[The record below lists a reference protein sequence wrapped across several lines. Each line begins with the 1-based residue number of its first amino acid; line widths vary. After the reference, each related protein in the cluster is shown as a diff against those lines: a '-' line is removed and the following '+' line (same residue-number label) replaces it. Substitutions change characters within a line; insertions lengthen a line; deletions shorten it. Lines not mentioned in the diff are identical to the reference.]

1 MGNLDRQDAGGRG
14 GDTDQYVGAK
24 SGRSRPPFSFE
35 SDQTAKQRG
44 EETGADLMLIGT
56 LNSIVDQEG
65 REAVVYYQVN
75 MELVEIESNMKV
87 WIGEKKIKKYISRA
101 TKKF

>member
-35 SDQTAKQRG
+35 SDQSAKQRG
-44 EETGADLMLIGT
+44 EEEPRCNDGKGEECRMGDFLYECAHRYEAY
-56 LNSIVDQEG
+56 LNSGKDFSES
-65 REAVVYYQVN
+65 
-75 MELVEIESNMKV
+75 LVAPGSTIFFPLVRICS
-87 WIGEKKIKKYISRA
+87 
-101 TKKF
+101 